1 MAMTSRRL
9 PWWQRLRWERLI
21 AASVAIA
28 LNVGVLWFLGRHM
41 GSALHAEADEDY
53 FTELV
58 FIQKEPEPPTPR
70 SAASANL
77 RRPETR
83 SKSARPRPALLSTL
97 AATETQ
103 PVEEPISSADRDSP
117 TGRSL
122 NLSVPDAGMSFE
134 RNPVAKQEAPMAA
147 AAPARMALKFKDRS
161 FGGMMQRM
169 TSASICRDLRK
180 VLTTAPAN
188 AASIIASMQS
198 YGCKV

>member
-9 PWWQRLRWERLI
+9 PWWQCLRWERLI

-28 LNVGVLWFLGRHM
+28 LNVGVMWLLGQQM
-41 GSALHAEADEDY
+41 GSVLPAEAEEDY

-58 FIQKEPEPPTPR
+58 FIQKEPEPPTLR

-77 RRPETR
+77 RRPETTR
-83 SKSARPRPALLSTL
+83 KSARPRPAQLSTL
-97 AATETQ
+97 AATQAQ
-103 PVEEPISSADRDSP
+103 PVAEPISSGDPVSP

-122 NLSVPDAGMSFE
+122 NLSVPAERMSFE
-134 RNPVAKQEAPMAA
+134 RNPVARQEVPID
-147 AAPARMALKFKDRS
+147 AAPDRMALKFKDRS
-161 FGGMMQRM
+161 IGGMMQRM
-169 TSASICRDLRK
+169 TSTSICRDLRK
-180 VLTTAPAN
+180 VLTAAPAN